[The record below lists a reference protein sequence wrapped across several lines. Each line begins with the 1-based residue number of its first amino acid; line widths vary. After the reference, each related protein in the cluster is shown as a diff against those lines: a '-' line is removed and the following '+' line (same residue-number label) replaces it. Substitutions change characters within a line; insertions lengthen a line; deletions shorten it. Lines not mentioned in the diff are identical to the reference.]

1 MAVFKK
7 SLIAASV
14 ATAALLS
21 FGAQADTAPAQITIL
36 SGPQGGGWYAMAGGL
51 AQFFNNHGAR
61 STAEVGAGIS
71 NVVMV
76 GNGQAELGFSMT
88 VVPPTGRAGDP
99 PFEAPV
105 DNIYGIAAFGDN
117 MVHMLVRE
125 DSGIETVADLEG
137 QRFGSQPI
145 GSVTA
150 ESLRMVLAGYGL
162 TEDDLEITRGSQSF
176 GATETQDRRIVGYTA
191 TSVPPTPSF
200 MEVTETTDAR
210 LLPISDEAFE
220 HMLSV
225 NPGFVRAEIPAGT
238 YRGQDEPVPT
248 AATSLIV
255 IASDAMTDDEAY
267 WITKTLVENLDEMR
281 SMHNQLSEITV
292 EDLARVEGVDLHPG
306 AERYYTEAGL
316 L

>member
-1 MAVFKK
+1 MIGFKR
-7 SLIAASV
+7 SIVVA
-14 ATAALLS
+14 ATAASALLS
-21 FGAQADTAPAQITIL
+21 ASAHAENAPSQITIL

-51 AQFFNNHGAR
+51 AQFFSNHGVR

-76 GNGQAELGFSMT
+76 GNHQAELGFSMT

-99 PFEAPV
+99 PFQEPV

-117 MVHMLVRE
+117 MVHLLVRE

-137 QRFGSQPI
+137 ERFASQPI

-150 ESLRMVLAGYGL
+150 ESFRMVLEAHDL
-162 TEDDLEITRGSQSF
+162 TEDDLEVTRGSQAF
-176 GATETQDRRIVGYTA
+176 GSNETQDRRIVGYTA

-210 LLPISDEAFE
+210 FLEISDEAFDYMAE
-220 HMLSV
+220 I

-267 WITKTLVENLDEMR
+267 WITKTLVENLDEVR
-281 SMHNQLSEITV
+281 NMHNQLSSIEI
-292 EDLARVEGVDLHPG
+292 EDLADVSGVDLHPG
-306 AERYYTEAGL
+306 AARYYEEAGL
-316 L
+316 R